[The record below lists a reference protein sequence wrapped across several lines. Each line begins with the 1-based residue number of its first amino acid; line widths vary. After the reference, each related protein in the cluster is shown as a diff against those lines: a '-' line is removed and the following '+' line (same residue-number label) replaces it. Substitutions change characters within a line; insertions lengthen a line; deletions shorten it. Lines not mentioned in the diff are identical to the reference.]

1 MREYSSF
8 RTAVRSFVAPYK
20 YCRMEKAVLGITGDN
35 MDLAEKQL
43 KGCLIRKGIFRSDFQ
58 GADTLAIEGMS
69 MRILPK
75 KSFTSRQLTDNGVRD
90 SFSFGPTLVEN
101 GKIDDDM
108 KYTRVDHPNPRCGIG
123 MVEPGHWVAI
133 VTDGRQNGYS
143 LSIYLKD
150 FAKMFIDEGC
160 TVAFNMDGG
169 ASAAM
174 VFMGEALNQHFSP
187 STNDPQRPWSDSILF
202 GYSEQIPSEREHT
215 VHTGYH
221 YDNQ

>member
-1 MREYSSF
+1 
-8 RTAVRSFVAPYK
+8 
-20 YCRMEKAVLGITGDN
+20 
-35 MDLAEKQL
+35 
-43 KGCLIRKGIFRSDFQ
+43 
-58 GADTLAIEGMS
+58 

-75 KSFTSRQLTDNGVRD
+75 KSFTSRQLTDSGVRD

-101 GKIDDDM
+101 GKIGDDM